1 MCDHIG
7 RDGAGMKHVSQHHGI
22 TVAADSMPSGRRPFH
37 RRQACLQQRRRR
49 ATTMRTACPPLRRVL
64 PPHRDTFRRQLGIG
78 GGADRAGCNARPT
91 NAPGCR
97 VRVEI
102 GGCGRAGGQ
111 RATQRLECDRR
122 LDAADGRV
130 EIPVRSRSSRAR
142 KDCNA
147 LRIRR
152 HATRMACTL
161 SGTSRRI
168 CGYAVRITS
177 TCSHR

>member
-1 MCDHIG
+1 
-7 RDGAGMKHVSQHHGI
+7 
-22 TVAADSMPSGRRPFH
+22 
-37 RRQACLQQRRRR
+37 
-49 ATTMRTACPPLRRVL
+49 MRTACPPLRRVL

-130 EIPVRSRSSRAR
+130 EIPVRSRSSRAGR
-142 KDCNA
+142 T
-147 LRIRR
+147 
-152 HATRMACTL
+152 ATRCA
-161 SGTSRRI
+161 SAGTPSAWRARCPGRHGGSAGTPCGSRPPAPTGRPTR
-168 CGYAVRITS
+168 GALPGQLHLDLRPRGGAGLRAGS
-177 TCSHR
+177 AAGGARARRRLRGAQGQP